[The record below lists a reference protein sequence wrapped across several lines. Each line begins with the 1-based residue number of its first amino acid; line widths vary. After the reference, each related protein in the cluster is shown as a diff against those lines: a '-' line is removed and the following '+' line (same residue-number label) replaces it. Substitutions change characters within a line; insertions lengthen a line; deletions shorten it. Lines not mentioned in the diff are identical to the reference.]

1 MAAIPILLV
10 GKNQEIREAQA
21 KTLAKEFSEDPFD
34 THVINAISNGGIDTI
49 REIIAMTPR
58 RPFRASYSTFI
69 INNAQYLTT
78 EAQNAFLKTLE
89 EPPPHTRII
98 LTAITKHSMLSTI
111 FSRCE
116 VIDLGSG
123 IEDLESITNN
133 DIIFFNRYFDKS
145 FFEQINNISAFDLD
159 TWIKVWRKVLRAKI
173 LDQGASKTFSKLKTV
188 EIKNYLKEILLVK
201 AAMDKKVNQK
211 LAFLKLMSD
220 LLIFN

>member
-1 MAAIPILLV
+1 MHAFLIV
-10 GKNQEIREAQA
+10 GKNPLTVDKKAYE
-21 KTLAKEFSEDPFD
+21 LAKKIGDSSLNF
-34 THVINAISNGGIDTI
+34 NLQKISDCKNLLSFVKLSLSKPTSIIIKEIDKATI
-49 REIIAMTPR
+49 PA
-58 RPFRASYSTFI
+58 
-69 INNAQYLTT
+69 L
-78 EAQNAFLKTLE
+78 NAFLKTLE